1 VTWLEAVGIFLAG
14 IVAGTINTVV
24 GSGSLISF
32 PTLLAAGLDPVTA
45 NVTNTVGLVPGSVS
59 GAVGYRRELRGQQR
73 RLVRLGAAGLIGGLI
88 GGVLLLVLDEGVF
101 QAVVPVLIVLACL
114 LVVAQPR
121 LIGWVRGRRDGRRP
135 ADAGSWLT
143 WVFILAASV
152 YGGYF
157 GAAQGVLYM
166 AVLGLGVDDSWQRL
180 NAVKNVVAVGVNGVA
195 ALLFALLAD
204 VEWAMAGV
212 LAAGAIVGGQVG
224 ASVGRRLPDWALRG
238 VIVLIGVVAVVA
250 FV

>member
-1 VTWLEAVGIFLAG
+1 MTWLEAVGIFLAG

-195 ALLFALLAD
+195 ALLFALVAD

>member
-88 GGVLLLVLDEGVF
+88 GGVLLLVLDEDVF

-195 ALLFALLAD
+195 ALLFALVAD

-224 ASVGRRLPDWALRG
+224 ATVGRRLPDWALRG
-238 VIVLIGVVAVVA
+238 LIVVIGVTAIVA

>member
-45 NVTNTVGLVPGSVS
+45 NVTNTVGLVPGSLS

-195 ALLFALLAD
+195 ALLFALVAD